1 MLSTVRSLLITSF
14 NEWKKLSHGEVERQ
28 PESLSSWVARLEFK
42 EFDIAFFNLVE
53 PSDSF
58 LPSPLSCFCCVW
70 CLVMS
75 ASLAQISAFLDATS
89 SVFRDLGWH
98 SHFQFSP
105 NTQNHSSFPFSVPS
119 LREAFQSP
127 FLEFP
132 PPCACVLPYS
142 GLKTTEEPLELM
154 LSVLTDL
161 TPWALN

>member
-1 MLSTVRSLLITSF
+1 M
-14 NEWKKLSHGEVERQ
+14 NEKKLSHGEVERQ

-58 LPSPLSCFCCVW
+58 LSSPLSCFCCVW

-98 SHFQFSP
+98 SHFQFFP
-105 NTQNHSSFPFSVPS
+105 NTKTIPVFPSQFFPSVRLFRALFWNSHLPVPVS
-119 LREAFQSP
+119 YPTQAWKKQKSHWSWCCLYSP
-127 FLEFP
+127 TWP
-132 PPCACVLPYS
+132 HGP
-142 GLKTTEEPLELM
+142 
-154 LSVLTDL
+154 
-161 TPWALN
+161 